1 MPKLRGWKDTGII
14 DIWTLTLWSGWE
26 VINEDETKE
35 PDNSLSLSNLES
47 SPGNSGHKGHGS
59 SGEWS
64 ERKSVCLYSYIFLCL
79 YVFFFFFYPNVVQH
93 DELREIF
100 NDISSSSED
109 EDEEGERHEDEDLN
123 IMDTE
128 DDMVRQLHEKMNETD
143 GSRDEN
149 DRNSQIGRMAVHLL
163 SDQLL
168 CIIRTAAQAQ
178 FKATIQYRRQADR
191 QTNKSR
197 PRLAFEW
204 WASCCI

>member
-1 MPKLRGWKDTGII
+1 MRMRPKNLTTAYLCPTWSLHLETRDTRV
-14 DIWTLTLWSGWE
+14 TAPR
-26 VINEDETKE
+26 VNELNT
-35 PDNSLSLSNLES
+35 SLSAFIAVSF
-47 SPGNSGHKGHGS
+47 
-59 SGEWS
+59 
-64 ERKSVCLYSYIFLCL
+64 SVLK
-79 YVFFFFFYPNVVQH
+79 FFFYSNVVQH

-178 FKATIQYRRQADR
+178 FKATFQYRRQADR

-197 PRLAFEW
+197 PRLAFE
-204 WASCCI
+204 